1 MPMTRVVMPQLG
13 ESVHEGTISKWLV
26 KPGDKVVE
34 FEPMLEVD
42 TDKVSAEVPSPVTGI
57 LREIL
62 AKEGETVQAGAEIAV
77 VEVGGD
83 GETAAPAPTASEPKK
98 TETKKETPVA
108 ETAEAPAPAPTASEP
123 KKTETKKATPAA
135 ETAEPPAPAPTA
147 SEPKETETKKETPV
161 AETAE
166 PPAPAPADGAAA
178 VKAEAAPA
186 PEAKDE
192 SPAEAPA
199 PAPADGAAAVKA
211 EAAPAPEAKDE
222 SPPEIPSPAQEEGPE
237 PAPPLATGE
246 HRYSPAVQMVAS
258 ELKVDLSK
266 ISGTGIGG
274 RVTKKDVQDFAAS
287 AKDAPTAPVA
297 PSAAAAAGQG
307 DQVVQLTRVRRLIAE
322 NMSRSKSTIPHAW
335 QTQEADMSGVVA
347 NRAANKVAFQT
358 QEGFSLTYLPY
369 VMAAAVSALREHRE
383 VNSTFNETELI
394 VHRDIN
400 LGVSVGLEDTLV
412 VPVVRR
418 ADGLSI
424 AGLARAVNDIATR
437 ARSKQLKA
445 DDLAGATF
453 TVNNSGTFGTLF
465 SYSVINPGQAGILT
479 MEAIVDRPMAVGGM
493 IGIKPMMYL
502 CFSFDH
508 RVLDGLQA
516 ARFLVSCRKWLE
528 AVTVESPIY

>member
-1 MPMTRVVMPQLG
+1 MAKTTRVVMPQLG

-42 TDKVSAEVPSPVTGI
+42 TDKVNAEVPAPVTGI

-77 VEVGGD
+77 VEVGAD
-83 GETAAPAPTASEPKK
+83 GSDAAVAAAPEPPVAPAAVAAPKASPEAAPATAA
-98 TETKKETPVA
+98 TP
-108 ETAEAPAPAPTASEP
+108 EAPAPSPAV
-123 KKTETKKATPAA
+123 ATPKASPQAVAVPSPTEGA
-135 ETAEPPAPAPTA
+135 EGAGGQSEGLKSATAPPPAKL
-147 SEPKETETKKETPV
+147 E
-161 AETAE
+161 
-166 PPAPAPADGAAA
+166 
-178 VKAEAAPA
+178 
-186 PEAKDE
+186 
-192 SPAEAPA
+192 
-199 PAPADGAAAVKA
+199 
-211 EAAPAPEAKDE
+211 
-222 SPPEIPSPAQEEGPE
+222 
-237 PAPPLATGE
+237 TGE
-246 HRYSPAVQMVAS
+246 HRYSPAVQMQAS
-258 ELKVDLSK
+258 ELKVDLSRVA
-266 ISGTGIGG
+266 GTGIGG
-274 RVTKKDVQDFAAS
+274 RVTKKDVQDFAAHPK
-287 AKDAPTAPVA
+287 AAQ
-297 PSAAAAAGQG
+297 AAAAPAATPGEG

-322 NMSRSKSTIPHAW
+322 NMVRSKSTIPHAW

-347 NRAANKVAFQT
+347 NRAANKAAFQK

-369 VMAAAVSALREHRE
+369 VMAAATAALREHLI
-383 VNSTFNETELI
+383 VNATFNETEII

-400 LGVSVGLEDTLV
+400 LGISVGLEDTLI

-424 AGLARAVNDIATR
+424 AGLARAVNDLATR
-437 ARSKQLKA
+437 ARNKQLKA

-479 MEAIVDRPMAVGGM
+479 MEAIVERPVAVSGM

-516 ARFLVSCRKWLE
+516 ARFLTSCRKWLE
-528 AVTVESPIY
+528 AVTAESPIY

>member
-1 MPMTRVVMPQLG
+1 MAGTTKRVVMPQLG

-42 TDKVSAEVPSPVTGI
+42 TDKVSAEVPAPVTGI
-57 LREIL
+57 LKEIL

-83 GETAAPAPTASEPKK
+83 GTAPASEPEPKASAPEP
-98 TETKKETPVA
+98 ETKAAAPGA
-108 ETAEAPAPAPTASEP
+108 EPKGTAP
-123 KKTETKKATPAA
+123 KKTATTTATPEASAPAEPVPTAKAESPEEPKGEPAA
-135 ETAEPPAPAPTA
+135 ATAEPPPAKAPA
-147 SEPKETETKKETPV
+147 SNLE
-161 AETAE
+161 
-166 PPAPAPADGAAA
+166 
-178 VKAEAAPA
+178 
-186 PEAKDE
+186 
-192 SPAEAPA
+192 
-199 PAPADGAAAVKA
+199 
-211 EAAPAPEAKDE
+211 
-222 SPPEIPSPAQEEGPE
+222 
-237 PAPPLATGE
+237 TGE

-266 ISGTGIGG
+266 INGTGIGG

-287 AKDAPTAPVA
+287 TKAAPAAKP
-297 PSAAAAAGQG
+297 AAASVTPGEG

-322 NMSRSKSTIPHAW
+322 NMTRSKTTIPHAW

-347 NRAANKVAFQT
+347 NRAANKAAFQK

-369 VMAAAVSALREHRE
+369 VIAATVSALREHPE

-437 ARSKQLKA
+437 ARNKQLKA
-445 DDLAGATF
+445 DDLSGATF

-479 MEAIVDRPMAVGGM
+479 MEAIVDRPVAIDGM

-508 RVLDGLQA
+508 RVLDGLKA

-528 AVTVESPIY
+528 AVTAESPIY

>member
-1 MPMTRVVMPQLG
+1 MAGTTKRVVMPQLG

-42 TDKVSAEVPSPVTGI
+42 TDKVSAEVPAPVTGI
-57 LREIL
+57 LKEIL

-83 GETAAPAPTASEPKK
+83 GAAPEPEPEPEPKAAAPAAENKATAPKK
-98 TETKKETPVA
+98 AATAEATP
-108 ETAEAPAPAPTASEP
+108 EAPAPAAPVPAAKAESQAEP
-123 KKTETKKATPAA
+123 KNEPAA
-135 ETAEPPAPAPTA
+135 AATEPPPAKAPA
-147 SEPKETETKKETPV
+147 SNLE
-161 AETAE
+161 
-166 PPAPAPADGAAA
+166 
-178 VKAEAAPA
+178 
-186 PEAKDE
+186 
-192 SPAEAPA
+192 
-199 PAPADGAAAVKA
+199 
-211 EAAPAPEAKDE
+211 
-222 SPPEIPSPAQEEGPE
+222 
-237 PAPPLATGE
+237 TGE

-266 ISGTGIGG
+266 INGTGIGG

-287 AKDAPTAPVA
+287 AKAAPAAKPAVA
-297 PSAAAAAGQG
+297 PATAGEG

-322 NMSRSKSTIPHAW
+322 NMTRSKTTIPHAW

-347 NRAANKVAFQT
+347 NRAANKAAFQK

-369 VMAAAVSALREHRE
+369 VMAATVSALREHTE

-394 VHRDIN
+394 VRRDIN

-437 ARSKQLKA
+437 ARNKQLKA
-445 DDLAGATF
+445 DDLVGATF

-479 MEAIVDRPMAVGGM
+479 MEAIVDRPVAIDGM

-508 RVLDGLQA
+508 RVLDGLKA

-528 AVTVESPIY
+528 AVTAESPIY

>member
-1 MPMTRVVMPQLG
+1 MAGTTKRVVMPQLG

-42 TDKVSAEVPSPVTGI
+42 TDKVSAEVPAPVTGI
-57 LREIL
+57 LKEIL

-83 GETAAPAPTASEPKK
+83 GAAPEPEAEPKAAAPEAEPKATVPKKAPTNSA
-98 TETKKETPVA
+98 TQ
-108 ETAEAPAPAPTASEP
+108 EAPAPSEP
-123 KKTETKKATPAA
+123 VPAA
-135 ETAEPPAPAPTA
+135 KAESQAEPKAEPAAAATEPPPAKAPA
-147 SEPKETETKKETPV
+147 SNLE
-161 AETAE
+161 
-166 PPAPAPADGAAA
+166 
-178 VKAEAAPA
+178 
-186 PEAKDE
+186 
-192 SPAEAPA
+192 
-199 PAPADGAAAVKA
+199 
-211 EAAPAPEAKDE
+211 
-222 SPPEIPSPAQEEGPE
+222 
-237 PAPPLATGE
+237 TGE
-246 HRYSPAVQMVAS
+246 HRYSPAVQMAAS
-258 ELKVDLSK
+258 ELKVDLSQ
-266 ISGTGIGG
+266 IDGTGIGG

-287 AKDAPTAPVA
+287 AKAAPAAKAAIAPAAPVE
-297 PSAAAAAGQG
+297 G

-322 NMSRSKSTIPHAW
+322 NMTRSKTTIPHAW

-347 NRAANKVAFQT
+347 NRNANKAAFQE

-369 VMAAAVSALREHRE
+369 VMAATVSALREHRE
-383 VNSTFNETELI
+383 VNSTFHETELI

-424 AGLARAVNDIATR
+424 AGLARAVNDIANR
-437 ARSKQLKA
+437 ARTKQLKA

-479 MEAIVDRPMAVGGM
+479 MEAIVDRPVAVKGM

>member
-1 MPMTRVVMPQLG
+1 MAGTTKRVVMPQLG

-42 TDKVSAEVPSPVTGI
+42 TDKVSAEVPAPVTGI
-57 LREIL
+57 LKEIL

-83 GETAAPAPTASEPKK
+83 GAAPEPEAEPKAAAPEAEPKATVPKKAPTNSA
-98 TETKKETPVA
+98 TQ
-108 ETAEAPAPAPTASEP
+108 EAPAPSEP
-123 KKTETKKATPAA
+123 VPAA
-135 ETAEPPAPAPTA
+135 KAESQAEPKAKPAAAATEPPPAKAPAA
-147 SEPKETETKKETPV
+147 NLE
-161 AETAE
+161 
-166 PPAPAPADGAAA
+166 
-178 VKAEAAPA
+178 
-186 PEAKDE
+186 
-192 SPAEAPA
+192 
-199 PAPADGAAAVKA
+199 
-211 EAAPAPEAKDE
+211 
-222 SPPEIPSPAQEEGPE
+222 
-237 PAPPLATGE
+237 TGE
-246 HRYSPAVQMVAS
+246 HRYSPAVQMAAS

-266 ISGTGIGG
+266 IDGTGIGG

-287 AKDAPTAPVA
+287 AKAAPAANAAIAPAA
-297 PSAAAAAGQG
+297 PAEG
-307 DQVVQLTRVRRLIAE
+307 DQVIQLTRVRRLIAE
-322 NMSRSKSTIPHAW
+322 NMTRSKTTIPHAW

-347 NRAANKVAFQT
+347 NRNANKAAFQE

-369 VMAAAVSALREHRE
+369 VMAATVSALREHRE
-383 VNSTFNETELI
+383 VNSTFHETELI

-424 AGLARAVNDIATR
+424 AGLARAVNDIANR
-437 ARSKQLKA
+437 ARTKQLKA

-479 MEAIVDRPMAVGGM
+479 MEAIVDRPVAVKGM